1 MFMNKTNMSTYFDS
15 FVISSFLG
23 TTKPDEKMYI
33 TALKEL
39 NVKPDETVFIDDNL
53 KNCKGAINVGIN
65 AILLC
70 RNQTGIHHREN
81 QKYRKRIYRNKQ
93 FIST

>member
-1 MFMNKTNMSTYFDS
+1 
-15 FVISSFLG
+15 
-23 TTKPDEKMYI
+23 MYI

-70 RNQTGIHHREN
+70 RN
-81 QKYRKRIYRNKQ
+81 KQ
-93 FIST
+93 EYIIEKIKNIGKEYIVINNLYQLDNLL